1 VFRPSK
7 LKKQMIKTV
16 EIVQDMQ
23 NKL

>member
-1 VFRPSK
+1 VFKPSK